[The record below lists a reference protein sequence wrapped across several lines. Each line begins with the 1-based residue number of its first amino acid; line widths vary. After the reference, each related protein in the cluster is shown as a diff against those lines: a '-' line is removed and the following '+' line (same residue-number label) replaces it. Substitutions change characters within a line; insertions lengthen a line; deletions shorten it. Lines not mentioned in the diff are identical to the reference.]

1 MSCWS
6 MRTIAASHHVC
17 YKSVWTIA
25 ASTMS
30 AAEEITLSELSE
42 LPKPARRSQ
51 KNKEKN
57 CSAMGVAGRAKK
69 FFYPY
74 PNPDRSARLQLKSTI
89 PATLL
94 ANE

>member
-1 MSCWS
+1 
-6 MRTIAASHHVC
+6 
-17 YKSVWTIA
+17 
-25 ASTMS
+25 MS
-30 AAEEITLSELSE
+30 ATKAFGQSQ
-42 LPKPARRSQ
+42 LPPCLLQKKASCRSLLDEVSQ